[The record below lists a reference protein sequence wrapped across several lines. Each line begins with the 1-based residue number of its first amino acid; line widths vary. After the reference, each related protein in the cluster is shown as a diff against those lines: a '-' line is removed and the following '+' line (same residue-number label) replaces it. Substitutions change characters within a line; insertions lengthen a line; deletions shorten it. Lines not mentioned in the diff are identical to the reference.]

1 MPEISRFYGV
11 VIQMYYGD
19 HAPPHFHALYAG
31 AVVKMAIE
39 TLEILDG
46 GLPPRAMRLVLEWAA
61 LHRGELLEAFQRAVS
76 LETPGK
82 IAPLE

>member
-1 MPEISRFYGV
+1 MPEISRFYGI

-19 HAPPHFHALYAG
+19 HAPPHFHALYGG
-31 AVVKMAIE
+31 AMVKIAIE
-39 TLEILDG
+39 TLEIIDG
-46 GLPPRAMRLVLEWAA
+46 TLPARALRLVLEWAA
-61 LHRGELLEAFQRAVS
+61 QHREELLAAFQRAAS